1 MKIVIVYHSGY
12 GHTRIV
18 AESIA
23 QGIEQEAGG
32 VTLLPAKEAA
42 GRLEL
47 LAEADTIVFGSP
59 TYFANVSAE
68 FKAFMEA
75 TGSVYSQQRWK
86 NKLAAGFTNSSST
99 NGDKLHTLISLSL
112 FAAQQGMVWLPLGI
126 LPRFENGIQQSSPN
140 GMASYLGLMTMSDN
154 VHGQLNDPADLET
167 ARLFGRRIA
176 QVTRQ
181 FTGQAASVLSPALSN

>member
-23 QGIEQEAGG
+23 QGIGQETGA

-42 GRLEL
+42 GRLEE

-59 TYFANVSAE
+59 TYFGDVSAE
-68 FKAFMEA
+68 FKTFMEA

-99 NGDKLHTLISLSL
+99 NGDKLHTLISLAL
-112 FAAQQGMVWLPLGI
+112 FAAQQGMIWLPLGI
-126 LPRFENGIQQSSPN
+126 LPRYENGIQQSSPN
-140 GMASYLGLMTMSDN
+140 GMGSYLGLMTMSDN
-154 VHGQLNDPADLET
+154 VHGQLNEPADLET
-167 ARLFGRRIA
+167 ARLFGQRIA
-176 QVTRQ
+176 QLTRQ
-181 FTGQAASVLSPALSN
+181 FTGQSAPVLPQLLPN

>member
-18 AESIA
+18 AERIA
-23 QGIEQEAGG
+23 QGIGQEAGE

-42 GRLEL
+42 GRLEE

-59 TYFANVSAE
+59 TYFADVSAE

-75 TGSVYSQQRWK
+75 TGSVYAQQRWQ

-112 FAAQQGMVWLPLGI
+112 FAAQQGMIWIPLGI

-140 GMASYLGLMTMSDN
+140 GMGSYLGLMTMSDN
-154 VHGQLNDPADLET
+154 VHGQLNEPADLET
-167 ARLFGRRIA
+167 AELFGQRIA

-181 FTGQAASVLSPALSN
+181 FTGKAVSVLSPALSN

>member
-23 QGIEQEAGG
+23 RGIDQEAGA

-75 TGSVYSQQRWK
+75 TGSVYSRQLWK

-112 FAAQQGMVWLPLGI
+112 FAAQQGMVWIPLGI
-126 LPRFENGIQQSSPN
+126 LPRFENGIQQPGPN

-154 VHGQLNDPADLET
+154 VHGQLNEPADLET
-167 ARLFGRRIA
+167 AALFGRRIA

-181 FTGQAASVLSPALSN
+181 FTGRAAAVLSPALSN

>member
-23 QGIEQEAGG
+23 KGIRQETGA

-59 TYFANVSAE
+59 TYFGDVSAE
-68 FKAFMEA
+68 FKTFMEA

-99 NGDKLHTLISLSL
+99 NGDKLHTLISLAL
-112 FAAQQGMVWLPLGI
+112 FAAQQGMVWIPLGI

-140 GMASYLGLMTMSDN
+140 GMGSYLGLMTMSDN
-154 VHGQLNDPADLET
+154 VHGQLNEPADLQT
-167 ARLFGRRIA
+167 ARLFGQRIA
-176 QVTRQ
+176 QVTQQ
-181 FTGQAASVLSPALSN
+181 FTGQAAAVLSPALSY

>member
-18 AESIA
+18 AERIA
-23 QGIEQEAGG
+23 RGIGQESGT
-32 VTLLPAKEAA
+32 VTLLPAKDAA
-42 GRLEL
+42 GRLDL
-47 LAEADTIVFGSP
+47 LLEADTIVFGSP

-75 TGSVYSQQRWK
+75 TGSVYSHQRWK

-112 FAAQQGMVWLPLGI
+112 FAAQQGMVWIPLGI
-126 LPRFENGIQQSSPN
+126 LPRFENGIQLPSPN

-154 VHGQLNDPADLET
+154 VHGQVNEPADLET
-167 ARLFGRRIA
+167 AELFGRRIA

-181 FTGQAASVLSPALSN
+181 FTGKSEAVFSPTMPD

>member
-23 QGIEQEAGG
+23 QGIGQETGA

-42 GRLEL
+42 GRLEEL
-47 LAEADTIVFGSP
+47 VEADTIVFGSP
-59 TYFANVSAE
+59 TYFGDVSAE

-99 NGDKLHTLISLSL
+99 NGDKLHTLISLAL
-112 FAAQQGMVWLPLGI
+112 FAAQQGMIWIPLGI

-140 GMASYLGLMTMSDN
+140 GMGSYLGLMTMSDN
-154 VHGQLNDPADLET
+154 VHGQLNEPADLET
-167 ARLFGRRIA
+167 ARLFGQRIA
-176 QVTRQ
+176 QLTRQ
-181 FTGQAASVLSPALSN
+181 FTGQSAPVLPQLLPN

>member
-23 QGIEQEAGG
+23 QGIGQETGE

-42 GRLEL
+42 GRLDL

-68 FKAFMEA
+68 FKAFMES

-112 FAAQQGMVWLPLGI
+112 FAAQQGMIWIPLGI

-140 GMASYLGLMTMSDN
+140 GMGSYLGLMTMSDN
-154 VHGQLNDPADLET
+154 VHGQLNEPADLET
-167 ARLFGRRIA
+167 AELFGRRIA

-181 FTGQAASVLSPALSN
+181 FTGRAASVLSPALPN

>member
-23 QGIEQEAGG
+23 QGIGQESGT

-42 GRLEL
+42 GKLEE

-75 TGSVYSQQRWK
+75 TGSVYSHQRWK

-112 FAAQQGMVWLPLGI
+112 FAAQQGMIWIPLGI

-140 GMASYLGLMTMSDN
+140 GMGSYLGLMTMSDN
-154 VHGQLNDPADLET
+154 VHGQLNEPADLET
-167 ARLFGRRIA
+167 AELFGQRIA

-181 FTGQAASVLSPALSN
+181 FTGKAVSVLSPALSK